1 MSTPERPAISMTP
14 AANTLP
20 IPPAKRP
27 TDDEIIA
34 AIALHFR
41 VHESK
46 VIEYLLDMDLDE
58 ATERICGEFA

>member
-1 MSTPERPAISMTP
+1 MTP

-34 AIALHFR
+34 ALALHFR
-41 VHESK
+41 MHEFK
-46 VIEYLLDMDLDE
+46 VIEWLLDMDLDE
-58 ATERICGEFA
+58 ATERMCGEFVS